1 MNVVVLTLA
10 LLSQFTAAPAPMA
23 RGSVVLGRDKEYQA
37 LKQIEQTFTGR
48 LRAVDGG
55 FRLFVLDG
63 LGRASN
69 HVDIHAP
76 GKAYLLNPHSEQH
89 VRIVG
94 KVVPGKDGARLWPGS
109 IERPASDRPGLD
121 GVIARTTLPFKVGAA
136 TTRTVQC
143 LIAKSGDKLAAQF
156 GLSGPTAGT
165 TVSKL
170 LAPRF
175 GLAVIDWEK
184 QMVVEVDGGLNPCS
198 RSLTIRRAVKE
209 GRSLVVYYAW
219 GKQPSSEAGF
229 HRAGEF
235 ALVPR
240 VDGPIVFKEVGAKP
254 RR

>member
-1 MNVVVLTLA
+1 MNVVVLAVA
-10 LLSQFTAAPAPMA
+10 LLSQLPAAPAPAA
-23 RGSVVLGRDKEYQA
+23 RDTIVLGGEKEYKA
-37 LKQIEQTFTGR
+37 LKEIEQTFTGR

-69 HVDIHAP
+69 HVDLHAP
-76 GKAYLLNPHSEQH
+76 GKAYLLNRHSEQH

-94 KVVPGKDGARLWPGS
+94 KVVPGKDGARLWPGR

-121 GVIARTTLPFKVGAA
+121 GVIARTPLPFKAGAA
-136 TTRTVQC
+136 ARRTVSSA
-143 LIAKSGDKLAAQF
+143 IAKSGDKLAPHF

-175 GLAVIDWEK
+175 GLAAIDWEK
-184 QMVVEVDGGLNPCS
+184 QMVVEVDGGLKPCS
-198 RSLTIRRAVKE
+198 RNLTIRQAVKE
-209 GRSLVVYYAW
+209 GGSLVVYYAW
-219 GKQPSSEAGF
+219 GDNSAGFAGF

-235 ALVPR
+235 ALLPR
-240 VDGPIVFKEVGAKP
+240 FDGPIVFKEVGAKP